1 METPETFDKERCD
14 LVTDFAPRLFAVVQ
28 EYDVEPGLRDGAIAV
43 WGLVFDDGAVRVTSV
58 DGTRQ
63 LTLNSPERATWYFG
77 PRTDG
82 SLHATRLVW
91 LPPSGA
97 ATFDRT
103 ERS

>member
-28 EYDVEPGLRDGAIAV
+28 EYDVEPGLRDGAIAA

-97 ATFDRT
+97 ATFDRA